1 MISIIMEIEK
11 GGPLGSKALL
21 NLLFQKFKKRGWMGE
36 FLNLHNRIGG
46 GLVKMIVAMVGICK
60 VVMEDMVVINKVM
73 SSWLL

>member
-1 MISIIMEIEK
+1 
-11 GGPLGSKALL
+11 
-21 NLLFQKFKKRGWMGE
+21 MGE

-46 GLVKMIVAMVGICK
+46 GLVMMIVAMVGICK